1 MYLSPPSAERDTHEY
16 FICEAVNFK
25 QRFYQYF
32 LKDIIAYSSDIVN
45 RSQKTFRLRPHPDK
59 AFSLSPLSITS
70 RKFFGKISAYPSIF
84 PFRHYPCIMLLS
96 KGTIFV
102 KGSEIMKA
110 KPIITGISMGIAA
123 GTVAYAVSS
132 ASSREKK
139 MLRSRTGRAFHAM
152 GDVMDGISM
161 MMK

>member
-1 MYLSPPSAERDTHEY
+1 
-16 FICEAVNFK
+16 
-25 QRFYQYF
+25 
-32 LKDIIAYSSDIVN
+32 
-45 RSQKTFRLRPHPDK
+45 
-59 AFSLSPLSITS
+59 
-70 RKFFGKISAYPSIF
+70 
-84 PFRHYPCIMLLS
+84 MLLS